1 MTNQRPKDETK
12 SIKQRRMEFA
22 YEQLSRVINKKE
34 IATRLK
40 GLPIAI
46 RMNGLAVVGAQFSSS
61 DEIRPIGK
69 MLSKWLLKECPM
81 NIFSEQRNK
90 TEEDANIKRL
100 LELCIK
106 ATRTEYAAAQQ
117 EAIAFLDCA
126 KLIAE
131 ALED

>member
-22 YEQLSRVINKKE
+22 YEQLNNFGNKKE

-46 RMNGLAVVGAQFSSS
+46 RMNGLAVVVAQFSSS

-81 NIFSEQRNK
+81 NTFPKQ
-90 TEEDANIKRL
+90 TEDNANIKKL
-100 LELCIK
+100 LELCIQ
-106 ATRTEYAAAQQ
+106 AIRTEYAAAQQ

>member
-22 YEQLSRVINKKE
+22 YEQLSKFSNKKE

-46 RMNGLAVVGAQFSSS
+46 RMNGLAVIVAQFSSS

-81 NIFSEQRNK
+81 NTFPKQ
-90 TEEDANIKRL
+90 TEDNANIKKL
-100 LELCIK
+100 LELCIQ
-106 ATRTEYAAAQQ
+106 AIRTEYAAAQQ
-117 EAIAFLDCA
+117 EAIAFLECA

-131 ALED
+131 ALEG